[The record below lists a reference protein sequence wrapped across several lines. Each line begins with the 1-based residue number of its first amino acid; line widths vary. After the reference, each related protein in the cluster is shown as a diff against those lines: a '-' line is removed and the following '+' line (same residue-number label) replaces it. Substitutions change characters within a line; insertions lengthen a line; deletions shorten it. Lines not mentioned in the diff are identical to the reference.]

1 MFIPYFLYEY
11 SLNIL
16 HSGKCYIRHVGL
28 VDYLR
33 GYNANVAQLECN
45 VSSSENIGDF
55 KISQYDFSKIKSF
68 ERNDIKN
75 EYIVKSAE
83 TDQIFNDESKENLLN
98 SVRRALTGIESI
110 KSDSDGYELRIKN
123 FKHRL
128 ILLPVYFLRFQKNN
142 LILNYTMNGQTG
154 EVIEGNKRKSTA
166 NFKLFVPFFIWIII
180 LSIIF
185 YFSVVFYKNIIANII
200 CVITTIL
207 FILSFTLIGSI
218 MKKNYLK
225 NVNADFIENV
235 QLNNFKKQF
244 YKRNNSLRKKVE
256 KLYGKKI
263 YLEDK
268 LIYIQPQKN
277 NY

>member
-1 MFIPYFLYEY
+1 M
-11 SLNIL
+11 
-16 HSGKCYIRHVGL
+16 HSGKCYVRHVGL

-33 GYNANVAQLECN
+33 GYNANVAQLQCN